1 MLGLGNSI
9 SLSSAPSAAP
19 VVGEIAPDNLK
30 IWLKRGTG
38 QTSSGGKLSNWADSS
53 GNSNSFFQSTESL
66 KPSISGDEVDFNNT
80 STFLVINLA
89 QGTQSFGAFTF
100 MHILNP
106 NESVTL
112 DDEFVF
118 GVGSQDGLVIYKDEN
133 NSRIAIN
140 KNNSSTIINLSSSF
154 PVGDNDFLLTTTRDS
169 SGNIAVRINGT
180 QVGTGTD
187 TISNLFNLFA
197 IGLPT
202 SGSDTSYGGQINE
215 VVVYNTNL
223 TGSDLTN
230 AENDVM
236 NRSGI

>member
-19 VVGEIAPDNLK
+19 VVGEIAPSNLK
-30 IWLKRGTG
+30 VWLKRGTG
-38 QTSSGGKLSNWADSS
+38 QTSAGGKLSSWADSS
-53 GNSNSFFQSTESL
+53 GNSNSFVQSNSSFQ
-66 KPSISGDEVDFNNT
+66 PAISGDEV
-80 STFLVINLA
+80 TFAANALLSYSSFPSVL
-89 QGTQSFGAFTF
+89 SFGAFTF

-118 GVGSQDGLVIYKDEN
+118 GVASDDGLLIYKDEN
-133 NSRIAIN
+133 NSRIQIS
-140 KNNSSTIINLSSSF
+140 KNNSDTVINLSSSF

-180 QVGTGTD
+180 QLGTGTD
-187 TISNLFNLFA
+187 TISNLFDLGL
-197 IGLPT
+197 IGFPP
-202 SGSDTSYGGQINE
+202 SGGTQFDGQINE
-215 VVVYNTNL
+215 VVVYNTDL